1 MYITNVT
8 VRAVKRVTAGVILC
22 GVKPAAYF
30 IASLALAAAT
40 AQSASI
46 TAAVQDARG
55 APLQD
60 AVVWAVPRLPAP
72 ARARREAAVEQ
83 VNKAFQPLVTVV
95 QAGTLVQFPNRD
107 DIRHHVYSFSPA
119 KVFELKLYAGT
130 PVAPVLF
137 DKPGEVV
144 LGCNIHDHMIAYI
157 YVVETPF
164 FAKAGRDGAA
174 RIEALPAGE
183 YDVQVWHYGQAAR
196 ADAQAL
202 MLRADENARASF
214 AITTKPPAPPRPLA
228 R

>member
-1 MYITNVT
+1 MKHAIPD
-8 VRAVKRVTAGVILC
+8 AILC
-22 GVKPAAYF
+22 GVKPAAYLL
-30 IASLALAAAT
+30 ASLAFAAAT

-46 TAAVQDARG
+46 TAAVRDSLG
-55 APLQD
+55 APLVD
-60 AVVWAVPRLPAP
+60 AVAWAVPRFAAP
-72 ARARREAAVEQ
+72 PRARREVAVEQ

-95 QAGTLVQFPNRD
+95 QAETLVQFPNRD

-174 RIEALPAGE
+174 RIEGLPAGE
-183 YDVQVWHYGQAAR
+183 YDLHVWHYAQAAR
-196 ADAQAL
+196 VDPQPL
-202 MLRADENARASF
+202 KLRAEDAASAAF
-214 AITTKPPAPPRPLA
+214 VVVRRPMPPRPPA
-228 R
+228 K